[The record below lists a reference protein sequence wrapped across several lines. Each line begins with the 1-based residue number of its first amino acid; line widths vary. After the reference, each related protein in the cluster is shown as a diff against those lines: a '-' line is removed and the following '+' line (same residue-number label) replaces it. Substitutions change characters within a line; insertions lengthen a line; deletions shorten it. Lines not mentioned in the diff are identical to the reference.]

1 IIMANSSDLNVVVD
15 VVVPVVF
22 VISLFIINGFVLR
35 FIMRKRREYQELEAA
50 AIEEPTTSASASGIA
65 SAAVVSELPPVASA
79 PVAETDD
86 SCSIEMERL

>member
-1 IIMANSSDLNVVVD
+1 MANSSDLNLVVD

-50 AIEEPTTSASASGIA
+50 AIEEPTTSASAF
-65 SAAVVSELPPVASA
+65 
-79 PVAETDD
+79 
-86 SCSIEMERL
+86 